1 MVAADRAR
9 VHREHSAARHFGA
22 LGQWRLFRPPAET
35 RRRVVRAG
43 RVREHSPAGDGRDG
57 TLGKKLRF
65 RHYRVAGERQG
76 FDHAPLGMYPI
87 RTRTMSI
94 EECNQRAFIPGCHH
108 PSALTSTSAPSARP
122 DDAQE
127 CVNSRNQATAVLQ
140 LQAEK
145 GAARAPKLA
154 ARQGREEGRA
164 SRRSRPATPTS
175 GRGAFVG
182 SHATPGA
189 GGWREAAGAGRAA
202 ELVLIMGIIYMSA
215 QMRLRRC
222 SDFVS

>member
-1 MVAADRAR
+1 M
-9 VHREHSAARHFGA
+9 
-22 LGQWRLFRPPAET
+22 
-35 RRRVVRAG
+35 
-43 RVREHSPAGDGRDG
+43 DG
-57 TLGKKLRF
+57 TGRHGKPRF
-65 RHYRVAGERQG
+65 GHYRVAGEQQG
-76 FDHAPLGMYPI
+76 FDHVPLGMYPI

-94 EECNQRAFIPGCHH
+94 EECDQRAFISGCHH
-108 PSALTSTSAPSARP
+108 PSALTSTPAPTTRP
-122 DDAQE
+122 YDAQE
-127 CVNSRNQATAVLQ
+127 RVNSRNQATAVLQ

-145 GAARAPKLA
+145 GAARAPKPA

-202 ELVLIMGIIYMSA
+202 ELVFIMRSGSL
-215 QMRLRRC
+215 QC
-222 SDFVS
+222 SPSLGCPVRNCTSVQRDAVLSHAARHCTTRAGLSIRAPSRHWEPADAADH